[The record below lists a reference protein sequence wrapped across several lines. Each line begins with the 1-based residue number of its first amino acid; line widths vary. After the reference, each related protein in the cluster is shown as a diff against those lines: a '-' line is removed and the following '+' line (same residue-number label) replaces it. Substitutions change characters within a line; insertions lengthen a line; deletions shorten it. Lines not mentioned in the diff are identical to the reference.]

1 MVGDQHQ
8 FKPTAKRYVDCLTL
22 TIPDEPSADE
32 QVTSGFGSPDVS
44 QSLFQFLRDFRA
56 VHREGSTS
64 RCAHRTQL
72 LIFEREF
79 QFACREP
86 DGSIAVILFSIAPC
100 G

>member
-1 MVGDQHQ
+1 MVGDHHQ
-8 FKPTAKRYVDCLTL
+8 FKPTAKLYMDCLTL
-22 TIPDEPSADE
+22 TILDEPSADE
-32 QVTSGFGSPDVS
+32 QVTGGFGSSDVS
-44 QSLFQFLRDFRA
+44 QSLFQLLRDFRA
-56 VHREGSTS
+56 VHRKRSTS

-86 DGSIAVILFSIAPC
+86 DGSIAVILFYVTPC